1 MKTFIAVSFLMS
13 SLSAFAWQET
23 HVFEGV
29 TEEYCKDKK
38 IVSSSVIQCTAANSQ
53 TVLAAKKGRDILSVP
68 FNTFGAIDLGVIAD
82 ADSNN
87 AYFYSKWLVDDSG
100 KKVGVLTING
110 YYNTEMEVTGR
121 VDVRYNMKGEI
132 VSLEHKPIN

>member
-1 MKTFIAVSFLMS
+1 MKTIIAVTLLMS
-13 SLSAFAWQET
+13 SLSAFA

-29 TEEYCKDKK
+29 SEEFCKDMQ
-38 IVSSSVIQCTAANSQ
+38 IVSDSVVHCTAANSQ
-53 TVLAAKKGRDILSVP
+53 TVLAAKKGGDILAVP
-68 FNTFGAIDLGVIAD
+68 FNTYGAIDLGVIAD

-87 AYFYSKWLVDDSG
+87 AYFYSKWLVDASG

-110 YYNTEMEVTGR
+110 YYNSEMDVAGR

-132 VSLEHKPIN
+132 VSLEDKEIN